1 MAIYGYNTIG
11 GSTWDCEADYIG
23 IDVTVAG
30 GETATKLT
38 FYGQQSND
46 THTMKGAIYSGTTKV
61 AETNAVNMAGVTSPA
76 WYDLPFAAP
85 PSLSAGTY
93 RLVVGVLDQAGET
106 ADYFY
111 DAPGGA
117 QGFWQSNTYAG
128 TMPGTLDLSADA
140 STRKPSLY
148 LTTSAG
154 GSSPVLAAVP
164 AAQRNRRS
172 RGRYM

>member
-30 GETATKLT
+30 SENATKLT
-38 FYGQQSND
+38 FYAQQSND
-46 THTMKGAIYSGTTKV
+46 THTIKGAIYSGTTKV
-61 AETNAVNMAGVTSPA
+61 AETDAVNMTGSASPA
-76 WYDLPFAAP
+76 WYDLPFASP
-85 PSLSAGTY
+85 PALSAGTY
-93 RLVVGVLDQAGET
+93 RLVVAVLDQPGET
-106 ADYFY
+106 ADYYY

-128 TMPGTLDLSADA
+128 TMADPLDLSGDA

-154 GSSPVLAAVP
+154 SSPVLRALTLLGV
-164 AAQRNRRS
+164 
-172 RGRYM
+172 GG